1 MEVITSLKPT
11 VFGVD
16 RMGIR
21 DFFRNRVN
29 RMAENMDVFKKDVFE
44 LEGVPAFRE
53 YYTLYIFI
61 WQAIYKGY
69 YKAWHEVPL
78 KTIRDPKGKYRTL
91 ATMNAG
97 KMACSQMAR
106 YVWNERCSITASM
119 KSAPDEDPLNDFL
132 QFVLRDNRF
141 GTSFGDLLEKAF
153 ALGGAALKEWVEVP
167 KDENGNDIGEG
178 KVRIGYTMASQFVP
192 TAWDN
197 SRVYSGIFVSREARD
212 GYYYTVV
219 EWHRLDGT
227 TYRVTNDLYRMPIKG
242 TEPQNILGW
251 WYPLDKVYP
260 LLSPDTV
267 IEDVQTAF
275 FQYIRPFGAN
285 YADDNS
291 PMGMSIYA
299 PALNTLHGLDIM
311 FDSLQREFVLGKK
324 RIIAPA
330 RAMKVSAGVNGGK
343 PERYFDADDEVWEA
357 LATDNPEDLKVVDNS
372 VDLRVDQHITGINGD
387 LAILCA
393 QIGFDPGTLSFD
405 AIRGLKTATEVIS
418 ENSKTFGTVKAHENI
433 LKDAL
438 EQMVHA
444 IFDLAA
450 RYGLTWQGK
459 SIESLISGGYSV
471 SITFDDSIIQD
482 KNAEVN
488 QGVALVGAGLLSK
501 KKFMT
506 DTLGYTP
513 EEADAELAQISEEGK
528 ANTANVMNLF
538 GGMA

>member
-1 MEVITSLKPT
+1 
-11 VFGVD
+11 
-16 RMGIR
+16 MGIR

-29 RMAENMDVFKKDVFE
+29 RMAESMDVFKKDVFE

-53 YYTLYIFI
+53 YYTLFIFV
-61 WQAIYKGY
+61 WQAIYKGF

-78 KTIRDPKGKYRTL
+78 KTIRDPKGKTRTL

-119 KSAPDEDPLNDFL
+119 ASAPEDDPLNGFL
-132 QFVLRDNRF
+132 QYVLKDNRF
-141 GTSFGDLLEKAF
+141 GSAFGDLLEKSF
-153 ALGGAALKEWVEVP
+153 ALGGGALKEWVEVP

-197 SRVYSGIFVSREARD
+197 SKVTSGIFVSREARD

-219 EWHRLDGT
+219 EWHHWDGT
-227 TYRVTNDLYRMPIKG
+227 TYRITNDLYRQPIKG
-242 TEPQNILGW
+242 SEPQNILGW

-260 LLSPDTV
+260 LLSPDTT
-267 IEDVQTAF
+267 IKDVHQAF
-275 FQYIRPFGAN
+275 FQYVRPFGAN

-291 PMGMSIYA
+291 PLGMSIYA

-330 RAMKVSAGVNGGK
+330 RSMKVSAGVNGSR
-343 PERYFDADDEVWEA
+343 PDRYFDADDEVWEA
-357 LATDNPEDLKVVDNS
+357 LATDNPEDLKIYDNS
-372 VDLRVDQHITGINGD
+372 VDLRVEPHITGINGD
-387 LAILCA
+387 LSILCA

-405 AIRGLKTATEVIS
+405 ATKGLKTATEVIS
-418 ENSKTFGTVKAHENI
+418 ENSKTFGTVKAHENL

-438 EQMVHA
+438 EDMVHA
-444 IFDLAA
+444 IFDLAV
-450 RYGLTWQGK
+450 RYGLTWEGK
-459 SIESLISGGYSV
+459 TIESLISGGYDVSV
-471 SITFDDSIIQD
+471 QFDDSIIED
-482 KNAEVN
+482 KNAEIN
-488 QGVALVGAGLLSK
+488 RGVSLVGAGLLSK
-501 KKFMT
+501 RKFMM
-506 DTLGYTP
+506 DMLGYTP
-513 EEADAELAQISEEGK
+513 EGADNELKQISEEQRT
-528 ANTANVMNLF
+528 NSVVVDRLF
-538 GGMA
+538 GGME

>member
-1 MEVITSLKPT
+1 
-11 VFGVD
+11 
-16 RMGIR
+16 
-21 DFFRNRVN
+21 
-29 RMAENMDVFKKDVFE
+29 MAEGMDVFKKDVFE

-53 YYTLYIFI
+53 YYTLFIFV
-61 WQAIYKGY
+61 WQAIYKGF

-78 KTIRDPKGKYRTL
+78 KTIRDPKGKTRTL

-119 KSAPDEDPLNDFL
+119 ASAPEDDPLDGFL
-132 QFVLRDNRF
+132 QYVLKDNRF
-141 GTSFGDLLEKAF
+141 GSAFGDLLEKSF
-153 ALGGAALKEWVEVP
+153 ALGGGALKEWVEVP

-197 SRVYSGIFVSREARD
+197 SKVTSGIFVSREARD

-219 EWHRLDGT
+219 EWHHWDGT
-227 TYRVTNDLYRMPIKG
+227 TYRITNDLYRQPIKG
-242 TEPQNILGW
+242 SEPQNILGW

-260 LLSPDTV
+260 LLSPDTT
-267 IEDVQTAF
+267 IEDVHQAF
-275 FQYIRPFGAN
+275 FQYVRPFGAN

-291 PMGMSIYA
+291 PLGMSIYA

-330 RAMKVSAGVNGGK
+330 RSMKVSAGVNGSR
-343 PERYFDADDEVWEA
+343 PDRYFDADDEVWEA
-357 LATDNPEDLKVVDNS
+357 LATDNPEDLKIYDNS
-372 VDLRVDQHITGINGD
+372 VDLRVEPHITGINGD
-387 LAILCA
+387 LSILCA

-405 AIRGLKTATEVIS
+405 ATKGLKTATEVIS
-418 ENSKTFGTVKAHENI
+418 ENSKTFGTVKAHENL

-438 EQMVHA
+438 VDMVHA
-444 IFDLAA
+444 IFDLAV
-450 RYGLTWQGK
+450 RYGLTWEGK
-459 SIESLISGGYSV
+459 TVESLISGGYDVSV
-471 SITFDDSIIQD
+471 QFDDSIIED
-482 KNAEVN
+482 KNAEIN
-488 QGVALVGAGLLSK
+488 RGVSLVGAGLLSK

-506 DTLGYTP
+506 DLLGYTP
-513 EEADAELAQISEEGK
+513 EDADSELKQISEEQRT
-528 ANTANVMNLF
+528 NSVVVDRIF
-538 GGMA
+538 GGME